1 MHPQTSQRVEQLRTW
16 LAQQD
21 FDALIIPHEDE
32 FLGEYIP
39 EHNERLHWVTGFT
52 GSAGAAVITKEKAAI
67 FVDGRYTV
75 QVRKQVPADVFEY
88 RHLHEEPLLEWIK
101 DSLTSGSKVA
111 IDPRMHTAQW
121 LKTASK
127 NVEGVVT
134 LEAIATNPIDELWLD
149 RPEVKVSDVR
159 LMSLEFVG
167 KSSEDK
173 RKEIA
178 KEVSKKKADAAL
190 LTQLDSI
197 CWLLNIRGLDV
208 SRLPVLLSH
217 AIIHAD
223 ESVDFFLE
231 PSRLPAE
238 FNAHIGQG
246 VRVHQPDALQETLE
260 SLAGKKVLVDSATSN
275 AWMSLVLSNA
285 NAQIIEASD
294 PCLLPKAA
302 KNETEKAGMRACHV
316 RDGAAMAKF
325 LTWFDAEI
333 EAGNLHDE
341 AVLADKLQ
349 AFREE
354 DASLAD
360 LSFDTISAA
369 AGNAAMCHYNHQ
381 NQPEPGKLQ
390 MNSLYLVDSGGQY
403 PDGTTDITRTLAV
416 GTPSDDIKQ
425 QFTLVLKG
433 HIGLANAR
441 FPKGTCGHQL
451 DILARQHL
459 WAQGYDYDHGTGH
472 GVGHFLSVHEGPQ
485 RIAKVVNNTALL
497 PGMVLSNEPGYYRAD
512 EFGIRI
518 ENLELVVEIE
528 TQGDFSVLGF
538 ESLTRCP
545 IDKRLINVD
554 MLNRPELAWLNN
566 YHQKVWNEVS
576 PLVDGEVKEWLKQ
589 ATAELS
595 YES

>member
-238 FNAHIGQG
+238 FNAHVGQG

>member
-75 QVRKQVPADVFEY
+75 QVRKQVAADVFEY

-101 DSLTSGSKVA
+101 DSLASGSKVA

-167 KSSEDK
+167 QSSEDK

-223 ESVDFFLE
+223 ESVDFFLD

-238 FNAHIGQG
+238 FNTHVGQG
-246 VRVHQPDALQETLE
+246 VRVHQPDALQATLE

-285 NAQIIEASD
+285 NAEIIEASD

-302 KNETEKAGMRACHV
+302 KNETEKAGMRACHI

-333 EAGNLHDE
+333 EAGTLHDE

>member
-127 NVEGVVT
+127 NVEGVVA

-190 LTQLDSI
+190 LTQPDSI

-238 FNAHIGQG
+238 FNAHVGQG

-433 HIGLANAR
+433 HIGLANTR

>member
-101 DSLTSGSKVA
+101 DSLASGSKVA

-134 LEAIATNPIDELWLD
+134 LEAIAINPIDELWLD

-167 KSSEDK
+167 QSSEDK

-223 ESVDFFLE
+223 ESVDFFLD

-238 FNAHIGQG
+238 FNAHVGQG
-246 VRVHQPDALQETLE
+246 VRVHQPDALQATLE
-260 SLAGKKVLVDSATSN
+260 SLTGKKVLVDSATSN

-285 NAQIIEASD
+285 NAEIVEASD

-302 KNETEKAGMRACHV
+302 KNETEKTGMRACHI

-333 EAGNLHDE
+333 EAGTLHDE

>member
-16 LAQQD
+16 LVQQD

-231 PSRLPAE
+231 PSRLPVE
-238 FNAHIGQG
+238 FNAHVGQG
-246 VRVHQPDALQETLE
+246 VRVHQPDALQATLE
-260 SLAGKKVLVDSATSN
+260 SLSGKKVLVDSATSN

-285 NAQIIEASD
+285 NAEIIEASD

-302 KNETEKAGMRACHV
+302 KNETEKAGMRACHI

-333 EAGNLHDE
+333 EAGTLHDE

-459 WAQGYDYDHGTGH
+459 WGQGYDYDHGTGH

>member
-238 FNAHIGQG
+238 FNAHVGQG

-285 NAQIIEASD
+285 NAEIIEASD

-302 KNETEKAGMRACHV
+302 KNETEKAGMRACHI

-333 EAGNLHDE
+333 EAGTLHDE